1 MNDDL
6 HALGEDLISTA
17 ARMVRWVP
25 KENGFSISLAAAR
38 LLARLHDNGPTRISE
53 LATAERC
60 SQPTITNHVK
70 RLEAAQLVDRA
81 ADPRDARAWMIKLTK
96 KGNQQL
102 ISMRNS
108 IGTSLEP
115 YLATMSKRDLKALRE
130 GVDAMR
136 RLMAV
141 ERETQRS

>member
-1 MNDDL
+1 
-6 HALGEDLISTA
+6 
-17 ARMVRWVP
+17 
-25 KENGFSISLAAAR
+25 
-38 LLARLHDNGPTRISE
+38 
-53 LATAERC
+53 
-60 SQPTITNHVK
+60 
-70 RLEAAQLVDRA
+70 
-81 ADPRDARAWMIKLTK
+81 MIKLTK

-102 ISMRNS
+102 VSMRNS

-136 RLMAV
+136 RLMAM

>member
-1 MNDDL
+1 MDDDL

-53 LATAERC
+53 LAVAERC

-102 ISMRNS
+102 VSMRNS

-141 ERETQRS
+141 ERETQGS